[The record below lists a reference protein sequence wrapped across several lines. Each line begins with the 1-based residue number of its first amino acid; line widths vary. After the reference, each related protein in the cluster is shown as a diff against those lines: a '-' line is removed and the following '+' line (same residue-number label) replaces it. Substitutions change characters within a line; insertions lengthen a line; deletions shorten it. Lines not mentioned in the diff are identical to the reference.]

1 MNGVERDFA
10 DALAAAGLAAFGD
23 FTIRADGRIHRY
35 RLYDDRPGKKN
46 GWAVLHDGAA
56 PYGFGGDW
64 KSGHHLD
71 WIAMEVN
78 GRRVDKDAYDR
89 ARQRHADEQQATWA
103 RAQMRARDIWAR
115 LTTARANHPYLAKKQ
130 VAPGPCRLTCNGRLV
145 VPVYDAD
152 SDDLISLQYIALM
165 AAKCTWPVGAPAAD
179 AAGSASCAV
188 RPRSS

>member
-1 MNGVERDFA
+1 MNGVERDFV
-10 DALAAAGLAAFGD
+10 DALAAAGLAAFGN
-23 FTIRADGRIHRY
+23 FTIRADGRFHRY
-35 RLYDDRPGKKN
+35 RLYDDRPGRKN
-46 GWAVLHDGAA
+46 GWAILYDGAA
-56 PYGFGGDW
+56 PRGFGGDW
-64 KSGHHLD
+64 KSDRELS
-71 WIAMEVN
+71 WIALEAHGKPVE
-78 GRRVDKDAYDR
+78 RDAYDK

-103 RAQMRARDIWAR
+103 RAQMRARGIWTR
-115 LTTARANHPYLAKKQ
+115 LAAARADHPHLAKKQ

-145 VPVYDAD
+145 VPVYDAN